1 MTATLAPAPTP
12 PTLRRTL
19 GIFGRPFRTVP
30 EYLRA
35 ISREHGPIVKFSNPL
50 VNYFFVDDARYL
62 EEIFVT
68 KSASFMKGRGTQRLR
83 ALLGDGLLT
92 AVQPEHLKHRRLVQ
106 PAFHRSRIDAFGE
119 VIVGYT
125 RDRVERW
132 TPGSTIDVHH
142 ETMQL
147 ALEIVARTLFGSDL
161 SNEKQTI
168 SDALDDALE
177 VFPLMLMPFSELIE
191 NLPIPPILR
200 FKRARA
206 QLDRVVYDMMRAHR
220 ADGDD
225 RGDLLSMLM
234 ESEDE
239 NGVGFSDVQVHDEAL
254 TILLAGHETTANA
267 LAWTIYLLQRNPQI
281 EEKLYAHVAEVLGD
295 RDATIDDFPKLEY
308 VRAVVS
314 EAMRIYPPAW
324 LTGRRALEDTT
335 IGAYEVRKGEI
346 VLVSQYVTHRNPR
359 YWDAPERFDPDRW
372 LAGPPKEKFAYFP
385 FGGGNRLCIGERFAW
400 LELVLGIA
408 TMIRRVRFDRID
420 ALDVEPEPLVTM
432 RPKSPVYAKV
442 TRR

>member
-1 MTATLAPAPTP
+1 
-12 PTLRRTL
+12 
-19 GIFGRPFRTVP
+19 
-30 EYLRA
+30 
-35 ISREHGPIVKFSNPL
+35 
-50 VNYFFVDDARYL
+50 
-62 EEIFVT
+62 
-68 KSASFMKGRGTQRLR
+68 
-83 ALLGDGLLT
+83 
-92 AVQPEHLKHRRLVQ
+92 
-106 PAFHRSRIDAFGE
+106 
-119 VIVGYT
+119 
-125 RDRVERW
+125 
-132 TPGSTIDVHH
+132 
-142 ETMQL
+142 
-147 ALEIVARTLFGSDL
+147 
-161 SNEKQTI
+161 
-168 SDALDDALE
+168 
-177 VFPLMLMPFSELIE
+177 
-191 NLPIPPILR
+191 
-200 FKRARA
+200 
-206 QLDRVVYDMMRAHR
+206 MRAHR
-220 ADGDD
+220 ADAESDD

-234 ESEDE
+234 ESTED
-239 NGVGFSDVQVHDEAL
+239 GVGFTDVQVHDEAL

-267 LAWTIYLLQRNPQI
+267 LAWTIYLLQRNPDI
-281 EEKLYAHVAEVLGD
+281 EAKLYAHVAEVLGD
-295 RDATIDDFPKLEY
+295 RDATIDDFPKLDY
-308 VRAVVS
+308 VRAVAS

-335 IGAYEVRKGEI
+335 IGDYEVRKGEI

>member
-1 MTATLAPAPTP
+1 MTALVAP

-19 GIFGRPFRTVP
+19 GIFGRPFFEVP
-30 EYLRA
+30 EYLRT
-35 ISREHGPIVKFSNPL
+35 ISRDNGPFVRFSNPL
-50 VNYFFVDDARYL
+50 TTYSFIDDAGYA
-62 EEIFVT
+62 EELFVS
-68 KSASFMKGRGTQRLR
+68 KSGAFMKGRGTQRLK

-92 AVQPEHLKHRRLVQ
+92 AVQPEHLKHRRIVQ

-119 VIVGYT
+119 VIVRFT
-125 RDRVERW
+125 RDRVRGW
-132 TPGSTIDVHH
+132 PVGSTIDVHH

-147 ALEIVARTLFGSDL
+147 ALDIVARTLFGSDL
-161 SNEKQTI
+161 SHEKQTI

-177 VFPLMLMPFSELIE
+177 VFPLMLMPFSELLE

-200 FKRARA
+200 FRRARA
-206 QLDRVVYDMMRAHR
+206 ALDRVVYDMMREHR
-220 ADGDD
+220 ADGTD
-225 RGDLLSMLM
+225 RGDLLSMLI
-234 ESEDE
+234 ESTDDD
-239 NGVGFSDVQVHDEAL
+239 GARFTDVQIHDEAL

-267 LAWTIYLLQRNPQI
+267 LAWTFYLLQRHPEI
-281 EEKLYAHVAEVLGD
+281 EAMLHAHVSSVLGD
-295 RDATIDDFPKLEY
+295 RDPGIDDFAKLDY

-335 IGAYEVRKGEI
+335 IGEYAVSEGEI

-359 YWDAPERFDPDRW
+359 YWDDPDRFDPERW
-372 LAGPPKEKFAYFP
+372 TNGRGPKEKFAYFP

-400 LELVLGIA
+400 LELVLAVA
-408 TMIRRVRFDRID
+408 TIVRHVRFERTND
-420 ALDVEPEPLVTM
+420 LDIEPEPLVTM

-442 TRR
+442 VARYA

>member
-1 MTATLAPAPTP
+1 
-12 PTLRRTL
+12 
-19 GIFGRPFRTVP
+19 
-30 EYLRA
+30 
-35 ISREHGPIVKFSNPL
+35 
-50 VNYFFVDDARYL
+50 
-62 EEIFVT
+62 
-68 KSASFMKGRGTQRLR
+68 MKGRGTQRLR

-125 RDRVERW
+125 RDRVESW

-161 SNEKQTI
+161 SSEKQTI

-220 ADGDD
+220 ADADD

-234 ESEDE
+234 ESTED
-239 NGVGFSDVQVHDEAL
+239 GVGFTDVQVHDEAL

-267 LAWTIYLLQRNPQI
+267 LAWTIYLLQRNPEI
-281 EEKLYAHVAEVLGD
+281 EEKLYAHVSEVLGD
-295 RDATIDDFPKLEY
+295 RDATIDDFPKLDY
-308 VRAVVS
+308 VRAVAS

-335 IGAYEVRKGEI
+335 IGDYEVRKGEI

>member
-1 MTATLAPAPTP
+1 MLATAPAP

-35 ISREHGPIVKFSNPL
+35 ISAEHGPIVKFSNP
-50 VNYFFVDDARYL
+50 VVSYFFIDDARYV
-62 EEIFVT
+62 EELFVT
-68 KSASFMKGRGTQRLR
+68 KSASFMKGRGTQRLK

-106 PAFHRSRIDAFGE
+106 PAFHRSRIDAFGD

-125 RDRVERW
+125 RDRVESW
-132 TPGSTIDVHH
+132 APGSTIDVHH

-161 SNEKQTI
+161 SHEKQTI

-191 NLPIPPILR
+191 NLPLPPILR

-206 QLDRVVYDMMRAHR
+206 QLDRVVYDMMREHR
-220 ADGDD
+220 ADGED

-234 ESEDE
+234 ESREED
-239 NGVGFSDVQVHDEAL
+239 GTRFTDVQVHDEAL

-267 LAWTIYLLQRNPQI
+267 LAWTFYLLQRNPEI
-281 EEKLYAHVAEVLGD
+281 EEKLYAHVVAVLGD
-295 RDATIDDFPKLEY
+295 RDPAVEDFPKLEY

-335 IGAYEVRKGEI
+335 IGDYAVRKGEI

-359 YWDAPERFDPDRW
+359 YWDDAERFDPDRW

-400 LELVLGIA
+400 LELILAVS
-408 TMIRRVRFDRID
+408 TMVRRVRFERID
-420 ALDVEPEPLVTM
+420 ALDVDPEPLVTM

>member
-1 MTATLAPAPTP
+1 MTTAIATAPMP

-35 ISREHGPIVKFSNPL
+35 ISAQYGPIVKFSNPI
-50 VNYFFVDDARYL
+50 VSYFFVDDARYL
-62 EEIFVT
+62 EEVFVT
-68 KSASFMKGRGTQRLR
+68 KSASFMKGRGTQRLK

-106 PAFHRSRIDAFGE
+106 PAFHRSRIDAFGD

-125 RDRVERW
+125 RDRVENW

-161 SNEKQTI
+161 SHEKQTI

-177 VFPLMLMPFSELIE
+177 VFPLMLMPFSEVLE

-220 ADGDD
+220 ADGEDK
-225 RGDLLSMLM
+225 GDLLSMLM
-234 ESEDE
+234 ESSDED
-239 NGVGFSDVQVHDEAL
+239 GVRFTDVQVHDEAL

-267 LAWTIYLLQRNPQI
+267 LAWTFYLLQRNPEI
-281 EEKLYAHVAEVLGD
+281 EEKLHAHIVEVLGD
-295 RDATIDDFPKLEY
+295 RDAGVDDVPKLEY

-335 IGAYEVRKGEI
+335 IGEYAVRKGEI

-359 YWDAPERFDPDRW
+359 YWDAAERFDPDRW

-400 LELVLGIA
+400 LELILAVS
-408 TMIRRVRFDRID
+408 TMVRRVRFDRID
-420 ALDVEPEPLVTM
+420 ALDVDAEPLVTM